1 MVQLTVIQNPG
12 RVLGCGGGDV
22 KFWKNTEDMF
32 RISPEKTSPLNPVI
46 VGNIVM
52 VPKM

>member
-12 RVLGCGGGDV
+12 RALGMGVDI
-22 KFWKNTEDMF
+22 KLWKNTENMF
-32 RISPEKTSPLNPVI
+32 RISPEKISPLNSVI

-52 VPKM
+52 VPKI